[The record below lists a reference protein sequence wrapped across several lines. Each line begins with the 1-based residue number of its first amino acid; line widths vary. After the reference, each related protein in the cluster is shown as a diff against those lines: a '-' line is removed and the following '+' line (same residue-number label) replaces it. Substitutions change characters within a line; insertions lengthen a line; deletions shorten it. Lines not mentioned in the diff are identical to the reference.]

1 MNTKASNK
9 KINKIVLILLAC
21 TFLSFQK
28 SNDNVNQYFKSCLL
42 GEGIVELRN
51 IKDNKRIYNADIL
64 YLETE
69 EIGHYEGYLTF
80 HRYKIGENRI
90 SVTDK
95 NVKLGLVTSSC
106 YEYIIAHDIESNKS
120 FRLKGF
126 NSNDLFFLIESINKH
141 SYEGKRSAKK
151 ILKDLNEYVDIDID
165 FIKLFEA
172 IKKMKFDS
180 EYLIKCIDGKPAH
193 GRTQE

>member
-1 MNTKASNK
+1 M
-9 KINKIVLILLAC
+9 NKIIIILSAF

-28 SNDNVNQYFKSCLL
+28 NNQNANQYFKSCLL

-69 EIGHYEGYLTF
+69 EIGNYEGYLTF
-80 HRYKIGENRI
+80 YRYKIGENEI

-95 NVKLGLVTSSC
+95 DVNLGLVASMC
-106 YEYIIAHDIESNKS
+106 KEYIIAHDIESNKS

-151 ILKDLNEYVDIDID
+151 ILKDLNEFVDIDID
-165 FIKLFEA
+165 FIKLFKA

-193 GRTQE
+193 GRIQG